1 MKKVLAL
8 LAIFSVFVACN
19 KTGKTETPSQT
30 DSLVIEQTVPA
41 PADSL
46 SGDSVAQVDSVAPVM

>member
-1 MKKVLAL
+1 MKKVLAV
-8 LAIFSVFVACN
+8 LAVVLVFVACN
-19 KTGKTETPSQT
+19 KTGKTETTSQT

-46 SGDSVAQVDSVAPVM
+46 SGDSVAQVDSVAPAM